1 MNAIN
6 QSVSE
11 GPASP
16 ASVEGQ
22 PPRSIEAEQSTLGGL
37 MLDARAWDDVADI
50 VTGEMFYYPTHKMI
64 WGAMKELARGNTPL
78 DVVTVSEVLDSRQ
91 QLEAIGGVATL
102 AELAR
107 NTPSTANAGVYAEIV
122 RDRWQLREL
131 ARITRDITQQ
141 AMNPLGAS
149 AETIL
154 EAGEQQLFTLVD
166 QRQHGLSSVTD
177 MLNRAI
183 NLIDAACQSDGGVT
197 GTPTG
202 YPDLDA
208 MTAGWQ
214 PGDLII
220 IAGRPSMGKTAMGL
234 GLVENTLLHHAQK
247 IQGPVFVFSLEMP
260 QEQLMLRL
268 LASVGRLSLQKLRTG
283 KLGDEDWPRLSA
295 AAVRIKELENRLFI
309 DDQAGISAS
318 TLKSRAR
325 RLTRQHGKPS
335 LILIDYLQLL
345 HESGRENRNLE
356 ISDISRILK
365 SVAKDLGTPVI
376 ALSQLNRSVEM
387 RPQKRPV
394 LADLRDSGAIEQD
407 ADVIGFVYRDEVYH
421 PDNPDNQGL
430 AELIIGKQRN
440 GPTGTVHFSF
450 LGESTRFESL
460 ARHHHNME
468 VSV

>member
-6 QSVSE
+6 Q
-11 GPASP
+11 
-16 ASVEGQ
+16 EGQ
-22 PPRSIEAEQSTLGGL
+22 VPRSLEAEKSVLGGVL
-37 MLDARAWDDVADI
+37 LDQQAWDDVADV
-50 VTGEMFYYPTHKMI
+50 VTVKMFYHPAHQMI
-64 WGAMKELARGNTPL
+64 FEAMRSLAGDNTPL
-78 DVVTVSEVLDSRQ
+78 DVVTISEVLETRQ
-91 QLEAIGGVATL
+91 QLDTIGGMAVL

-107 NTPSTANAGVYAEIV
+107 NTPSASNVPVYAEIV
-122 RDRWQLREL
+122 RNRYQLREL
-131 ARITRDITQQ
+131 ARISRDIAHQ
-141 AMNPLGAS
+141 ALNPQEAS
-149 AETIL
+149 AEDII
-154 EAGEQQLFTLVD
+154 EASEQQLFQLVEH
-166 QRQHGLSSVTD
+166 QQPGLSSVTE

-183 NLIDAACQSDGGVT
+183 NVIDVAWQSEGGIT

-214 PGDLII
+214 RSDLIV

-234 GLVENTLLHHAQK
+234 GLVENALFHQAETS
-247 IQGPVFVFSLEMP
+247 QGPVFIFSLEMP
-260 QEQLMLRL
+260 EEQLMLRL
-268 LASVGRLSLQKLRTG
+268 LASVGRLSLQKLRSG
-283 KLGDEDWPRLSA
+283 NLDDDDWPKLSA
-295 AAVRIKELENRLFI
+295 AALRIKAFENRLFI

-318 TLKSRAR
+318 TLKARAR
-325 RLTRQHGKPS
+325 RMTRKHGTPS

-345 HESGRENRNLE
+345 HESGYENRNLE
-356 ISDISRILK
+356 ISAISRILK
-365 SVAKDLGTPVI
+365 GVAKELGVPVI
-376 ALSQLNRSVEM
+376 ALSQLNRSVET

-421 PDNPDNQGL
+421 PDNVESHGL

-460 ARHHHNME
+460 ARHHGDRE
-468 VSV
+468 VAA